1 MNPFGG
7 LDYFLLLLLVLL
19 PVVICGL
26 KGKQLRVCGMLV
38 CAVMLLA
45 IFRTLHA
52 LLLLAAF
59 WVWQTALTFWY
70 LYLRKRAKKAWV
82 FHLAVALSLLPLL
95 LVKLSLWV
103 EPLRALSMLGLSYLS
118 FRAVQ
123 PLIDIYDG
131 RITELNLLD
140 LSYFVLFFPSVSSGP
155 LDRYRR
161 FETDLHKM
169 RTGVE
174 YRALLRDGL
183 WRLMTGAFYNFVIGN
198 LIWKFWL
205 SSLPEHGFWATV
217 SYMYGYTFFMF
228 FNFAGYSRMAVGTA
242 YLLGIEQPDNFDLP
256 FLSLDM
262 KDFWSRWHISL
273 STWFREYV
281 YIPLGGNRRGKLRQY
296 RNIAVVWLLTGFW
309 HGASWNF
316 LLWGAY
322 FCVLLIVEKLFLYKW
337 LQKAPAVLAH
347 LYTMFFVCISWLIFY
362 FTDLGEGLTCLKAM
376 FGVGV
381 TSFATP
387 TVVYDL
393 LRYLPLLLICVLAA
407 TPLPKRLFDALKNR
421 FVTMRY
427 AQVLLIAGAFLVITA
442 YLVDSTFSP
451 FLYYRF

>member
-70 LYLRKRAKKAWV
+70 LYLRKRAKKALV

-169 RTGVE
+169 RTGE
-174 YRALLRDGL
+174 
-183 WRLMTGAFYNFVIGN
+183 
-198 LIWKFWL
+198 
-205 SSLPEHGFWATV
+205 E
-217 SYMYGYTFFMF
+217 
-228 FNFAGYSRMAVGTA
+228 
-242 YLLGIEQPDNFDLP
+242 
-256 FLSLDM
+256 
-262 KDFWSRWHISL
+262 
-273 STWFREYV
+273 
-281 YIPLGGNRRGKLRQY
+281 
-296 RNIAVVWLLTGFW
+296 
-309 HGASWNF
+309 
-316 LLWGAY
+316 
-322 FCVLLIVEKLFLYKW
+322 
-337 LQKAPAVLAH
+337 
-347 LYTMFFVCISWLIFY
+347 
-362 FTDLGEGLTCLKAM
+362 
-376 FGVGV
+376 
-381 TSFATP
+381 
-387 TVVYDL
+387 
-393 LRYLPLLLICVLAA
+393 
-407 TPLPKRLFDALKNR
+407 
-421 FVTMRY
+421 
-427 AQVLLIAGAFLVITA
+427 
-442 YLVDSTFSP
+442 
-451 FLYYRF
+451 